1 MGITVCKKT
10 FQGVGRLIHFKIIVS
25 STISYLIYLMHGK
38 SSISYIHIFHEIDK
52 LDDSVAFELSSPL
65 SCLTSPLQSPTSQFP
80 KEDYTPP
87 PPHTVQWGEKQKQF
101 QMLVLGWTLTLCK
114 SSGLKFFLST
124 TLKVS

>member
-38 SSISYIHIFHEIDK
+38 SSIPYIHIFHEIDK

-87 PPHTVQWGEKQKQF
+87 PPHVDCCSIKVDYKFRGKDLLPHF
-101 QMLVLGWTLTLCK
+101 
-114 SSGLKFFLST
+114 KFF
-124 TLKVS
+124 